1 MPELKQLFNVREA
14 IASRTS
20 STILVI
26 LLSMVFSIEF
36 GIVATGMMVVA
47 ICIAMII
54 YLKPISGIGLLYLT
68 TYFLPTMM
76 NQLDIPYNQDR
87 VIWAIMVLLVLV
99 FLVKISKNGL
109 HSGPIEK
116 MMFAFAFILI
126 FSAFLTENPIVVT
139 LKTTVTYFQYLF
151 FYLFV
156 KNIISLRKSVSNVL
170 FMVLVAVYS
179 QIPFVIIQRLLATDK
194 FTSSDNFVGLLGKGA
209 TGHLAI
215 LMVIGYSILL
225 SRILHGG
232 KIKSYVIQIII
243 ITLPIMIG
251 SGKFGI
257 LLLVIVSLILA
268 IITNTVTSFR
278 IQAKNIMLITL
289 VSSFI
294 VFFISNVLPTV
305 TVRENSTLKIL
316 TSPTKMMEYA
326 FYVDDQTGYAT
337 GKLARVLFTFNHI
350 KGNTKSILLGYG
362 PGTLSKSDTF
372 NEQGQISQAM
382 MSKIGFSTGL
392 SVLLAELGFMGLIGY
407 VSLLIGVFLHHVKV
421 YKHQTDLHMRIM
433 SSSFIGI
440 LVCYSLSL
448 VYIRPFFDPIS
459 SLIMWGMAGVIDNR
473 NLASS
478 NATHE

>member
-1 MPELKQLFNVREA
+1 
-14 IASRTS
+14 
-20 STILVI
+20 
-26 LLSMVFSIEF
+26 
-36 GIVATGMMVVA
+36 
-47 ICIAMII
+47 
-54 YLKPISGIGLLYLT
+54 
-68 TYFLPTMM
+68 
-76 NQLDIPYNQDR
+76 
-87 VIWAIMVLLVLV
+87 
-99 FLVKISKNGL
+99 
-109 HSGPIEK
+109 
-116 MMFAFAFILI
+116 
-126 FSAFLTENPIVVT
+126 
-139 LKTTVTYFQYLF
+139 
-151 FYLFV
+151 
-156 KNIISLRKSVSNVL
+156 
-170 FMVLVAVYS
+170 MVLVAVYS